1 MKILMIEDD
10 DAIRDLTQIALMAA
24 GFENVV
30 PAVDGKQGLALAKK
44 ELPDLILLDLMLP
57 KLDGLSVCRALRE
70 DEATRKIPIIMLT
83 AKSEESDI
91 VLGLELGANDY
102 ITKPFSN
109 KVLIARIRAQLRSRE
124 QRSRGEVIKLS
135 ELVINAPMHLAVLGR
150 SELDLTATEFSI
162 LELLARN
169 PGRVWT
175 RGQIV
180 SRIKGND
187 YPVTDRAIDVQILN
201 LRRKLGDWASNIET
215 IRGVGYRMKLIED

>member
-10 DAIRDLTQIALMAA
+10 DAIRDLTQIALTAA

-124 QRSRGEVIKLS
+124 QRSRGEVIKLG